1 MTIHERARAAWAEI
15 PIPELTLPQPR
26 RTRPERRIFVR
37 DLLLDALIG
46 IYPHERAKPQKILV
60 NLDLWVA
67 ETPGEPPR
75 GYADVVCYEKLVDRT
90 KALLAEGHV
99 DLVETLAERLAELCL
114 VDERVI
120 RARVRVEKPEAI
132 VEAAGVGVEIERQR
146 AS

>member
-1 MTIHERARAAWAEI
+1 MTIHDRARAAWAEI
-15 PIPELTLPQPR
+15 PVPVIAEATQPVR
-26 RTRPERRIFVR
+26 RVFVR

-46 IYPHERAKPQKILV
+46 IYPEERVKPQKILI

-75 GYADVVCYEKLVDRT
+75 SYAEVVCYENLVNRS

-99 DLVETLAERLAELCL
+99 DLVETLAERLARLCL
-114 VDERVI
+114 ADPRVL

-132 VEAAGVGVEIERQR
+132 AEAAGVGVEIERQR
-146 AS
+146 N

>member
-1 MTIHERARAAWAEI
+1 MTIHDRARAAWAEI
-15 PIPELTLPQPR
+15 PVPVIAEATQPVR
-26 RTRPERRIFVR
+26 RVFVR

-46 IYPHERAKPQKILV
+46 IYPEERVKPQKILI

-75 GYADVVCYEKLVDRT
+75 SYAEVVCYENLVNRS

-99 DLVETLAERLAELCL
+99 DLVETLAERLARLCL
-114 VDERVI
+114 ADPRVL

-132 VEAAGVGVEIERQR
+132 AEAAGVGVEIERQR
-146 AS
+146 R

>member
-1 MTIHERARAAWAEI
+1 MTIHDRARAAWAEI
-15 PIPELTLPQPR
+15 PVPVIAEATQPVR
-26 RTRPERRIFVR
+26 RVFVR

-46 IYPHERAKPQKILV
+46 IYPEERVKPQKILI

-75 GYADVVCYEKLVDRT
+75 SYAEVVCYENLVNRS

-99 DLVETLAERLAELCL
+99 DLVETLAERLARLCL
-114 VDERVI
+114 ADPRVL

-132 VEAAGVGVEIERQR
+132 AEAAGVGVEIERQR
-146 AS
+146 S

>member
-1 MTIHERARAAWAEI
+1 MTIHDRARAAWAEI
-15 PIPELTLPQPR
+15 PVPVIAEATQPVR
-26 RTRPERRIFVR
+26 RVFVR

-46 IYPHERAKPQKILV
+46 IYPEERVKPQKILI

-75 GYADVVCYEKLVDRT
+75 SYAEVVCYENLVNRS

-99 DLVETLAERLAELCL
+99 DLVETLAERLACLCL
-114 VDERVI
+114 DDSRVQ

-132 VEAAGVGVEIERQR
+132 AEAAGVGVEIERRR
-146 AS
+146 A